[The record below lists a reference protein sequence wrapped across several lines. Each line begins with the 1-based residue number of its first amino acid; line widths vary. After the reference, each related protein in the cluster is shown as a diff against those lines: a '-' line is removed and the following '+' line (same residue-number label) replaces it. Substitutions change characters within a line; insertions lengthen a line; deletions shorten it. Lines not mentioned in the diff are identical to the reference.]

1 MYLTSCWFIFP
12 CFLIFFCHLPK
23 SSSDACWGHYIKIKY
38 LGVQCRSF
46 QSRARWQSKESLNHD
61 DHVFVAP
68 LWVPAVAASG
78 TLIFKIYLN
87 ILFSVSK
94 GGQEHGLLVW
104 GFRYKQELCARR
116 KDKQTQQWGWFAHTQ
131 TKIVLCSSLMRI
143 LIILQAYDI
152 RQADKTAPTQCS
164 TEMVSIFS
172 RCSHQA
178 LMSTQGSSTAICPMI
193 PISMEIQPHTQQ
205 TDKSFLTWHNAQYA
219 RTFAIFGFQN

>member
-1 MYLTSCWFIFP
+1 MTMSLLLLCG
-12 CFLIFFCHLPK
+12 FLL
-23 SSSDACWGHYIKIKY
+23 
-38 LGVQCRSF
+38 
-46 QSRARWQSKESLNHD
+46 WQ
-61 DHVFVAP
+61 
-68 LWVPAVAASG
+68 PAVLWSFKKDTFSLLRLLWSWKKYFFSSPF
-78 TLIFKIYLN
+78 TLIFKKST
-87 ILFSVSK
+87 FSLLRL

-172 RCSHQA
+172 RCSRQA
-178 LMSTQGSSTAICPMI
+178 LMSTQGSSTALCPMI

-205 TDKSFLTWHNAQYA
+205 TD
-219 RTFAIFGFQN
+219 